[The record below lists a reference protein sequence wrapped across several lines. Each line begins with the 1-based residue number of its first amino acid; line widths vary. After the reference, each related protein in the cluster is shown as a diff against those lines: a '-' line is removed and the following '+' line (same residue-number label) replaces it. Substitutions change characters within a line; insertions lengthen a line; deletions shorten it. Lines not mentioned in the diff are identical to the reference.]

1 MTPAD
6 AVFEDALREAGYQR
20 LTPWHLRCVEAYLVQ
35 LATRDIRAAHYT
47 NARTQDLHERLGY
60 DLNNTL
66 DELHLKAQWDDAQW
80 MAQTH
85 AQRAVDARARREA
98 RGETP

>member
-1 MTPAD
+1 MSPAD
-6 AVFEDALREAGYQR
+6 AVFEDSLRERFEHLA
-20 LTPWHLRCVEAYLVQ
+20 PWHLRCVEAYLTQ
-35 LATRDIRAAHYT
+35 LAGL
-47 NARTQDLHERLGY
+47 NKVRTAGWGRYDDLHDRVRW

-98 RGETP
+98 RGEKP